1 MTKQVNIN
9 LMKRQRHSKDIG
21 IGGMAA
27 RWYDNSTRKHRLA
40 EMKGYA
46 REVARHIQDGCSAL
60 EVAPGPGYLA
70 IELAKL
76 GEFKIIGPDISKDFV
91 EIAKRN
97 AKEAGVEVEFRQGS
111 VADIPFP
118 NNTFDFIICTA
129 AFKNFKE
136 PLKALSQMY
145 RVLKPRGTALI
156 VDMNRH
162 ASNQQIEDYTK
173 NIGTNGMD
181 KLFMKL
187 VFKYFLRNG
196 AYTKDEFVDLISK
209 TSFKEYHIKEEEIGF
224 YIYLRK

>member
-21 IGGMAA
+21 IEGMAA